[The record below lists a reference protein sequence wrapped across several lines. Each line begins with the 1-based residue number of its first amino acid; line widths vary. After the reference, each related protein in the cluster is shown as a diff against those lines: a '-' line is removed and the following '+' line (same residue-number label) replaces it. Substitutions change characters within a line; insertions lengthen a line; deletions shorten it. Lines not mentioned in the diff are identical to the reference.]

1 MTDVPHFALPF
12 RFGVVSS
19 SSGVGKAAVV
29 DEQDSVDEIASC
41 VMAILLCPLGYRVEL
56 PTFGLPDPTFSTP
69 ELDQKRIRT
78 AIELWEPRAAL
89 LLDQHMDAVDE
100 LIQRAQVL
108 VRVRTQE

>member
-1 MTDVPHFALPF
+1 MADVPHFALPF
-12 RFGVVSS
+12 RLAGPQ
-19 SSGVGKAAVV
+19 AIV

-89 LLDQHMDAVDE
+89 LFDQSADTIDQ
-100 LIQRAQVL
+100 LIQRAEVL
-108 VRVRTQE
+108 VRVRTQD